1 MISLFII
8 YNFIIVLTLIINF
21 LSIRYLFFLFFF
33 ISLTLS
39 SQKLDNDSI
48 SNFIRIE
55 GDTLI
60 KGSIGLNEVLLLPR
74 RPFKNSQQIRKYLIL
89 KRKTLKVYPYSVMAS
104 KRLNIL
110 NTRLLIIKTKRE
122 RRRYTKIVQKF
133 LEDELTPK
141 LSKLTKSEGQILI
154 KLIYRQTGI
163 TTYNLVKN
171 LRNGV
176 KAFLYN
182 TTARFFDLNL
192 KTEFNPEIILE
203 DYYIED
209 IIQRSVRDNLIEYNE
224 PKNKYDLFKLKTLWD
239 KQN

>member
-1 MISLFII
+1 MFKQ
-8 YNFIIVLTLIINF
+8 
-21 LSIRYLFFLFFF
+21 YLFFLFLFSTL
-33 ISLTLS
+33 ISA
-39 SQKLDNDSI
+39 SQQIDDDTTTDY
-48 SNFIRIE
+48 IRIE
-55 GDTLI
+55 GDTI
-60 KGSIGLNEVLLLPR
+60 VKGSIGLNEVLLLPR
-74 RPFKNSQQIRKYLIL
+74 RPFKNSEQIRKYLIL
-89 KRKTLKVYPYSVMAS
+89 KRKTIKVYPYSVMAS
-104 KRLNIL
+104 KRLKSL
-110 NTRLLIIKTKRE
+110 NNRLLIIKTKRE
-122 RRRYTKIVQKF
+122 RRRYTRMVQKF
-133 LEDELTPK
+133 LEDELTPE

>member
-1 MISLFII
+1 MFKQ
-8 YNFIIVLTLIINF
+8 
-21 LSIRYLFFLFFF
+21 YLFFLFLFSTL
-33 ISLTLS
+33 ISS
-39 SQKLDNDSI
+39 SQQIYDDTATDY
-48 SNFIRIE
+48 IRIE
-55 GDTLI
+55 GDTI
-60 KGSIGLNEVLLLPR
+60 VKGSIGLNEVLLLPR
-74 RPFKNSQQIRKYLIL
+74 RPFKNSEQIRKYLIL
-89 KRKTLKVYPYSVMAS
+89 KRKTIKVYPYSVMAS
-104 KRLNIL
+104 KRLKSL
-110 NTRLLIIKTKRE
+110 NDRLLIIKNKRE
-122 RRRYTKIVQKF
+122 RRRYTRMVQKF
-133 LEDELTPK
+133 LEDELTPE

-163 TTYNLVKN
+163 TTFNLVKN

>member
-1 MISLFII
+1 MFKQ
-8 YNFIIVLTLIINF
+8 
-21 LSIRYLFFLFFF
+21 YLFFLFLFSTL
-33 ISLTLS
+33 ISS
-39 SQKLDNDSI
+39 SQQIDNDTATDY
-48 SNFIRIE
+48 IRIE
-55 GDTLI
+55 GDTI
-60 KGSIGLNEVLLLPR
+60 VKGSIGLNEVLLLPR
-74 RPFKNSQQIRKYLIL
+74 RPFKNSEEIRKYLIL
-89 KRKTLKVYPYSVMAS
+89 KRKTIKVYPYSVMAS
-104 KRLNIL
+104 RRLKSL
-110 NTRLLIIKTKRE
+110 NNRLLVIKTKRE
-122 RRRYTKIVQKF
+122 RRRYTRMVQKF
-133 LEDELTPK
+133 LEGELTPE

>member
-1 MISLFII
+1 MFKQ
-8 YNFIIVLTLIINF
+8 
-21 LSIRYLFFLFFF
+21 YLFFLFLFSTL
-33 ISLTLS
+33 ISS
-39 SQKLDNDSI
+39 SQLIDNETATDY
-48 SNFIRIE
+48 IRIE
-55 GDTLI
+55 GDTI
-60 KGSIGLNEVLLLPR
+60 VKGSIGLNEVLLLPR
-74 RPFKNSQQIRKYLIL
+74 RPFKNSEQIRKYLIL
-89 KRKTLKVYPYSVMAS
+89 KRKTIKVYPYSVMAS
-104 KRLNIL
+104 KRLKSL
-110 NTRLLIIKTKRE
+110 NNRLLIIKTKRE
-122 RRRYTKIVQKF
+122 RRRYTRMVQKF
-133 LEDELTPK
+133 LEDELTPE

-192 KTEFNPEIILE
+192 KTEFNPEMILD

>member
-1 MISLFII
+1 MFKQ
-8 YNFIIVLTLIINF
+8 
-21 LSIRYLFFLFFF
+21 YLFFLFLFSTL
-33 ISLTLS
+33 ISS
-39 SQKLDNDSI
+39 SQLIDNETATDY
-48 SNFIRIE
+48 IRIE
-55 GDTLI
+55 GDTI
-60 KGSIGLNEVLLLPR
+60 VKGSIGLSEVLLLPR
-74 RPFKNSQQIRKYLIL
+74 RPFKNSEQIRKYLIL
-89 KRKTLKVYPYSVMAS
+89 KRKTIKVYPYSVMAS
-104 KRLNIL
+104 KRLKSL
-110 NTRLLIIKTKRE
+110 NDRLIIIKTKRE
-122 RRRYTKIVQKF
+122 RRRYTRMVQKF
-133 LEDELTPK
+133 LEDELTPE

-192 KTEFNPEIILE
+192 KTEFNPEMILD

>member
-1 MISLFII
+1 MFKQ
-8 YNFIIVLTLIINF
+8 
-21 LSIRYLFFLFFF
+21 YLFFLFLFSTL
-33 ISLTLS
+33 ISS
-39 SQKLDNDSI
+39 SQQIDDTATDY
-48 SNFIRIE
+48 IRIE
-55 GDTLI
+55 GDTI
-60 KGSIGLNEVLLLPR
+60 VKGSIGLNEVLLLPR
-74 RPFKNSQQIRKYLIL
+74 RPFKNSEQIRKYLIL
-89 KRKTLKVYPYSVMAS
+89 KRKTIKVYPYSVMAS
-104 KRLNIL
+104 KRLKSL
-110 NTRLLIIKTKRE
+110 NNRLLIIKTKRE
-122 RRRYTKIVQKF
+122 RRRYTRMVQKF
-133 LEDELTPK
+133 LEDELTPE

-224 PKNKYDLFKLKTLWD
+224 PKNKYDLFKLKSLWD

>member
-1 MISLFII
+1 MFKQ
-8 YNFIIVLTLIINF
+8 
-21 LSIRYLFFLFFF
+21 YLFFLFLFSTL
-33 ISLTLS
+33 ISS
-39 SQKLDNDSI
+39 SQQIDDDTATDY
-48 SNFIRIE
+48 IRIE
-55 GDTLI
+55 GDTI
-60 KGSIGLNEVLLLPR
+60 VKGSIGLNEVLLLPR
-74 RPFKNSQQIRKYLIL
+74 RPFKNSEQIKKYLIL
-89 KRKTLKVYPYSVMAS
+89 KRKTIKVYPYSVMAS
-104 KRLNIL
+104 KRLKSL
-110 NTRLLIIKTKRE
+110 NNRLLIIKTKRE
-122 RRRYTKIVQKF
+122 RRRYTRMVQKF
-133 LEDELTPK
+133 LEDELTPE

-163 TTYNLVKN
+163 TTYDLVKN

-192 KTEFNPEIILE
+192 KTEFNPEIILD
-203 DYYIED
+203 DYYIEY

>member
-1 MISLFII
+1 MFKQ
-8 YNFIIVLTLIINF
+8 
-21 LSIRYLFFLFFF
+21 YLFFLFLFSTL
-33 ISLTLS
+33 ISS
-39 SQKLDNDSI
+39 SQQIDDDTATDY
-48 SNFIRIE
+48 IRIE
-55 GDTLI
+55 GDTI
-60 KGSIGLNEVLLLPR
+60 VKGSIGLNEVLLLPR
-74 RPFKNSQQIRKYLIL
+74 RPFKNSKQIRKYLIL
-89 KRKTLKVYPYSVMAS
+89 KRKTIKVYPYSVMAS
-104 KRLNIL
+104 RRLKSL
-110 NTRLLIIKTKRE
+110 NNRLLVIKTKRE
-122 RRRYTKIVQKF
+122 RRRYTRMVQKF
-133 LEDELTPK
+133 LEDELTPE

>member
-1 MISLFII
+1 MFKQ
-8 YNFIIVLTLIINF
+8 
-21 LSIRYLFFLFFF
+21 YLFFLFLFSTL
-33 ISLTLS
+33 ISS
-39 SQKLDNDSI
+39 SQQIDDDTATDY
-48 SNFIRIE
+48 IRIE
-55 GDTLI
+55 GDTI
-60 KGSIGLNEVLLLPR
+60 VKGSIGLNEVLLLPR
-74 RPFKNSQQIRKYLIL
+74 RPFKNSEQIRKYLIL
-89 KRKTLKVYPYSVMAS
+89 KRKTIKVYPYSVMAS
-104 KRLNIL
+104 KRLKSL
-110 NTRLLIIKTKRE
+110 NNRLLIIKTKRE
-122 RRRYTKIVQKF
+122 RRRYTRMVQKF
-133 LEDELTPK
+133 LEDELTPE

-163 TTYNLVKN
+163 TTYNIVKN

>member
-1 MISLFII
+1 MFKQ
-8 YNFIIVLTLIINF
+8 
-21 LSIRYLFFLFFF
+21 YLFFLFLFSTL
-33 ISLTLS
+33 ISS
-39 SQKLDNDSI
+39 SQQIDHDTATDY
-48 SNFIRIE
+48 IRIE
-55 GDTLI
+55 GDTI
-60 KGSIGLNEVLLLPR
+60 VKGSIGLNEVLLLPR
-74 RPFKNSQQIRKYLIL
+74 RPFKNSEQIRKYLIL
-89 KRKTLKVYPYSVMAS
+89 KRKTIKVYPYSVMAS
-104 KRLNIL
+104 RRLKSL
-110 NTRLLIIKTKRE
+110 NDRLLVIKTKRE
-122 RRRYTKIVQKF
+122 RRRYTRMVQKF
-133 LEDELTPK
+133 LEDELTPE

>member
-1 MISLFII
+1 MFKQ
-8 YNFIIVLTLIINF
+8 
-21 LSIRYLFFLFFF
+21 YLFFLFLFSTL
-33 ISLTLS
+33 ISS
-39 SQKLDNDSI
+39 SQQIDDDNPTDY
-48 SNFIRIE
+48 IRIE
-55 GDTLI
+55 GDTI
-60 KGSIGLNEVLLLPR
+60 VKGSIGLNEVLLLPR
-74 RPFKNSQQIRKYLIL
+74 RPFKNSEEIRKYLIL
-89 KRKTLKVYPYSVMAS
+89 KRKTIKVYPYSVMAS
-104 KRLNIL
+104 RRLKSL
-110 NTRLLIIKTKRE
+110 NNRLLVIKTKRE
-122 RRRYTKIVQKF
+122 RRRYTRMVQKF
-133 LEDELTPK
+133 LEDELTPE

>member
-1 MISLFII
+1 MFKQ
-8 YNFIIVLTLIINF
+8 
-21 LSIRYLFFLFFF
+21 YLFFLFLFSTL
-33 ISLTLS
+33 ISS
-39 SQKLDNDSI
+39 SQQIDDDTATDY
-48 SNFIRIE
+48 IRIE
-55 GDTLI
+55 GDTI
-60 KGSIGLNEVLLLPR
+60 VKGSIGLNEVLLLPK
-74 RPFKNSQQIRKYLIL
+74 RPFKNSEEIRKYLIL
-89 KRKTLKVYPYSVMAS
+89 KRKTIKVYPYSVMAS
-104 KRLNIL
+104 RRLKSL
-110 NTRLLIIKTKRE
+110 NDRLLVIKTKRE
-122 RRRYTKIVQKF
+122 RRRYTRMVQKF
-133 LEDELTPK
+133 LEGELTPE

>member
-1 MISLFII
+1 LFKQ
-8 YNFIIVLTLIINF
+8 
-21 LSIRYLFFLFFF
+21 SLFFLFLFSTL
-33 ISLTLS
+33 ISS
-39 SQKLDNDSI
+39 SQQIGNDAATEY
-48 SNFIRIE
+48 IRIE
-55 GDTLI
+55 GDTI
-60 KGSIGLNEVLLLPR
+60 VKGSIGLNEVLLLPR
-74 RPFKNSQQIRKYLIL
+74 RPFKNSEQIRKYLIL
-89 KRKTLKVYPYSVMAS
+89 KRKTIKVYPYSVMAS
-104 KRLNIL
+104 KRLKSL
-110 NTRLLIIKTKRE
+110 NDRLLIIKTKRE
-122 RRRYTKIVQKF
+122 RRRYTRMVQKF
-133 LEDELTPK
+133 LEDELTPE

-163 TTYNLVKN
+163 TPYNLIKN

-176 KAFLYN
+176 KAFFYN

>member
-1 MISLFII
+1 MFKQ
-8 YNFIIVLTLIINF
+8 
-21 LSIRYLFFLFFF
+21 YLFFLFLFSTL
-33 ISLTLS
+33 ISS
-39 SQKLDNDSI
+39 SQQIDDDTATDY
-48 SNFIRIE
+48 IRIE
-55 GDTLI
+55 GDTI
-60 KGSIGLNEVLLLPR
+60 VKGSIGLNEVLLLPR
-74 RPFKNSQQIRKYLIL
+74 RPFKNSEEIRKYLIL
-89 KRKTLKVYPYSVMAS
+89 KRKTIKVYPYSVMAS
-104 KRLNIL
+104 RRLKSL
-110 NTRLLIIKTKRE
+110 NNRLLVIKTKRE
-122 RRRYTKIVQKF
+122 RRRYTRMVQKF
-133 LEDELTPK
+133 LEDELTPE

-192 KTEFNPEIILE
+192 KTEFNPEIILD

>member
-1 MISLFII
+1 LFKQ
-8 YNFIIVLTLIINF
+8 
-21 LSIRYLFFLFFF
+21 YLFFLFLFSTL
-33 ISLTLS
+33 ISS
-39 SQKLDNDSI
+39 SQQIDDDTATDY
-48 SNFIRIE
+48 IRIE
-55 GDTLI
+55 GDTI
-60 KGSIGLNEVLLLPR
+60 VKGSIGLNEVLLLPR
-74 RPFKNSQQIRKYLIL
+74 RPFKNSEQIRKYLIL
-89 KRKTLKVYPYSVMAS
+89 KRKTIKVYPYSVMAS
-104 KRLNIL
+104 KRLKSL
-110 NTRLLIIKTKRE
+110 NNRLLIIKTKRE
-122 RRRYTKIVQKF
+122 RRRYTRMVQKF
-133 LEDELTPK
+133 LEDELTPE

>member
-1 MISLFII
+1 MFKQ
-8 YNFIIVLTLIINF
+8 
-21 LSIRYLFFLFFF
+21 YLFFLFLFSTL
-33 ISLTLS
+33 ISS
-39 SQKLDNDSI
+39 SQQIDDDTVTDY
-48 SNFIRIE
+48 IRIE
-55 GDTLI
+55 GDTI
-60 KGSIGLNEVLLLPR
+60 VKGSIGLNEVLLLPR
-74 RPFKNSQQIRKYLIL
+74 RPFKNSEEIRKYLIL
-89 KRKTLKVYPYSVMAS
+89 KRKTIKVYPYSVMAS
-104 KRLNIL
+104 RRLKSL
-110 NTRLLIIKTKRE
+110 NNRLLVIKTKRE
-122 RRRYTKIVQKF
+122 RRRYTRMVQKF
-133 LEDELTPK
+133 LEDELTPE

-192 KTEFNPEIILE
+192 KTEFNPEIILD

>member
-1 MISLFII
+1 MFKQ
-8 YNFIIVLTLIINF
+8 
-21 LSIRYLFFLFFF
+21 YLFFLFLFSTL
-33 ISLTLS
+33 ISS
-39 SQKLDNDSI
+39 SQQIDDDTVTDY
-48 SNFIRIE
+48 IRIE
-55 GDTLI
+55 GDTI
-60 KGSIGLNEVLLLPR
+60 VKGSIGLNEVLLLPR
-74 RPFKNSQQIRKYLIL
+74 RPFKNSEQIRKYLVL
-89 KRKTLKVYPYSVMAS
+89 KRKTIKVYPYSVMAS
-104 KRLNIL
+104 KRLKSL
-110 NTRLLIIKTKRE
+110 NNRLLIIKTKRE
-122 RRRYTKIVQKF
+122 RRRYTRMVQKF
-133 LEDELTPK
+133 LEDELTPE

-192 KTEFNPEIILE
+192 KTEFNPEIILD

-224 PKNKYDLFKLKTLWD
+224 PKNKYDLFKLKTFWD

>member
-1 MISLFII
+1 MFKQ
-8 YNFIIVLTLIINF
+8 
-21 LSIRYLFFLFFF
+21 YLFFLFLFSTL
-33 ISLTLS
+33 ISS
-39 SQKLDNDSI
+39 SQQIDDYTATDY
-48 SNFIRIE
+48 IRIE
-55 GDTLI
+55 GDTI
-60 KGSIGLNEVLLLPR
+60 VKGSIGLNEVLLLPR
-74 RPFKNSQQIRKYLIL
+74 RPFKNSEEIRKYLIL
-89 KRKTLKVYPYSVMAS
+89 KRKTIKVYPYSVMAS
-104 KRLNIL
+104 RRLKSL
-110 NTRLLIIKTKRE
+110 NDRLLVIKTKRE
-122 RRRYTKIVQKF
+122 RRRYTRMVQKF
-133 LEDELTPK
+133 LEDELTPE

>member
-1 MISLFII
+1 MFKQ
-8 YNFIIVLTLIINF
+8 
-21 LSIRYLFFLFFF
+21 YLFFLFLFSTL
-33 ISLTLS
+33 ISS
-39 SQKLDNDSI
+39 SQQIDDDTATDY
-48 SNFIRIE
+48 IRIE
-55 GDTLI
+55 GDTI
-60 KGSIGLNEVLLLPR
+60 VKGSIGLNEVLLLPR
-74 RPFKNSQQIRKYLIL
+74 RPFKNSEQIRKYLIL
-89 KRKTLKVYPYSVMAS
+89 KRKTIKVYPYSVMAS
-104 KRLNIL
+104 RRLKSL
-110 NTRLLIIKTKRE
+110 NDRLLVIKTKRE
-122 RRRYTKIVQKF
+122 RRRYTRMVQKF
-133 LEDELTPK
+133 LEDELTPE

-224 PKNKYDLFKLKTLWD
+224 PKNKYDLFNLKTLWD

>member
-1 MISLFII
+1 MFKQ
-8 YNFIIVLTLIINF
+8 
-21 LSIRYLFFLFFF
+21 YLFFLFLFSTL
-33 ISLTLS
+33 ISS
-39 SQKLDNDSI
+39 SQQIDHDTATDY
-48 SNFIRIE
+48 IRIE
-55 GDTLI
+55 GDTI
-60 KGSIGLNEVLLLPR
+60 VKGSIGLNEVLLLPR
-74 RPFKNSQQIRKYLIL
+74 RPFKNSEQIRKYLIL
-89 KRKTLKVYPYSVMAS
+89 KRKTIKVYPYSVMAS
-104 KRLNIL
+104 KRLKSL
-110 NTRLLIIKTKRE
+110 NNRLLIIKTKRE
-122 RRRYTKIVQKF
+122 RRRYTRMVQKF

-192 KTEFNPEIILE
+192 KTEFNPEIILD

>member
-1 MISLFII
+1 MFKQ
-8 YNFIIVLTLIINF
+8 
-21 LSIRYLFFLFFF
+21 YLFFLFLFSTL
-33 ISLTLS
+33 ISS
-39 SQKLDNDSI
+39 SQQIDDYTVTDY
-48 SNFIRIE
+48 IRIE
-55 GDTLI
+55 GDTI
-60 KGSIGLNEVLLLPR
+60 VKGSIGLNEVLLLPR
-74 RPFKNSQQIRKYLIL
+74 RPFKNSEQIRKYLIL
-89 KRKTLKVYPYSVMAS
+89 KRKTIKVYPYSVMAS
-104 KRLNIL
+104 KRLKSL
-110 NTRLLIIKTKRE
+110 NNRLLIIKTKRE
-122 RRRYTKIVQKF
+122 RRRYTRMVQKF
-133 LEDELTPK
+133 LEDELTPE

-182 TTARFFDLNL
+182 TTARFFNLNL

>member
-1 MISLFII
+1 MFKQ
-8 YNFIIVLTLIINF
+8 
-21 LSIRYLFFLFFF
+21 YLFFLFLFSTL
-33 ISLTLS
+33 ISS
-39 SQKLDNDSI
+39 SQQIDDDTATDY
-48 SNFIRIE
+48 IRIE
-55 GDTLI
+55 GDTI
-60 KGSIGLNEVLLLPR
+60 VKGSIGLNEVLLLPR
-74 RPFKNSQQIRKYLIL
+74 RPFKNSEEIRKYLIL
-89 KRKTLKVYPYSVMAS
+89 KRKTIKVYPYSVMAS
-104 KRLNIL
+104 RRLKSL
-110 NTRLLIIKTKRE
+110 NNRLLVIKTKRE
-122 RRRYTKIVQKF
+122 RRRYTRMVQKF
-133 LEDELTPK
+133 LEDELTPE

-192 KTEFNPEIILE
+192 KTEFYPEIILE